1 MVDIH
6 KDIVIVVVTPTEAE
20 VGIVMITEADRVTE
34 NPDMVMVALEDAITM
49 AKDKVVTCEIATI
62 INYNDSIELKLPTKA
77 RQVF

>member
-6 KDIVIVVVTPTEAE
+6 KDIVMVVVTPIEAE
-20 VGIVMITEADRVTE
+20 VGIVMITEADRVIE

-49 AKDKVVTCEIATI
+49 AKDKVVTYEITTI
-62 INYNDSIELKLPTKA
+62 ISYNDSIELNLPTKI